1 MAWILFVISQL
12 LLVVELYLP
21 SGIMAFL
28 GFAVYLSSLYQGFLE
43 FHGALYPL
51 FLLFTF
57 CISVAVVY
65 AVILHIKSSGSKNTL
80 LLSSTQEGYQA
91 SQYDEKLIGTIG
103 VSITDL
109 GPSGFIAVEGFRIQA
124 LSEAGYVEK
133 GSRVVIER
141 GQGSYLIVRKIE

>member
-1 MAWILFVISQL
+1 MK
-12 LLVVELYLP
+12 
-21 SGIMAFL
+21 G
-28 GFAVYLSSLYQGFLE
+28 
-43 FHGALYPL
+43 
-51 FLLFTF
+51 
-57 CISVAVVY
+57 
-65 AVILHIKSSGSKNTL
+65 SGSKDTL

-91 SQYDEKLIGTIG
+91 SEYDKKLIGAMG

-109 GPSGFIAVEGFRIQA
+109 GPSGFITIEGVRIQA